1 MGLSHSGSW
10 RWDPV
15 WLQPCM
21 GHRSNGNKRHMQGRR
36 IAHAGG
42 GHGRFF
48 PAFAACKSGVHKA
61 VPNSTFPATAHTHGR
76 ATAWASRDQGGTPAA
91 QRRPK
96 QGWPQRA
103 LRWLNI
109 VGPPHWLRRLTAAPV
124 ARSGGAPEQRRQAAA
139 SGCNHRRRRNSGET
153 GLGSAASH
161 QAGVAAL
168 AGVMRTTMPVGAGHG
183 GHCARRKGRAHRY
196 APWLATGE
204 GNTETK
210 NGKVEWMKNA
220 HSLVGEG
227 LVHVV
232 EQRAGMMVVGVNDVD
247 EEPVQNL

>member
-1 MGLSHSGSW
+1 MGEQGPGRHGLLHS
-10 RWDPV
+10 
-15 WLQPCM
+15 
-21 GHRSNGNKRHMQGRR
+21 
-36 IAHAGG
+36 AG
-42 GHGRFF
+42 
-48 PAFAACKSGVHKA
+48 P
-61 VPNSTFPATAHTHGR
+61 
-76 ATAWASRDQGGTPAA
+76 SR
-91 QRRPK
+91 
-96 QGWPQRA
+96 GWPQRA